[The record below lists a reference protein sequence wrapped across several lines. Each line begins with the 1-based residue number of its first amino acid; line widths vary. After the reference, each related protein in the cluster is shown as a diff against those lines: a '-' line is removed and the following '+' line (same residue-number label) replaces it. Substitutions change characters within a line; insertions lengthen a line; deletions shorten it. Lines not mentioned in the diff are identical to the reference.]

1 MTPLQAL
8 QERLATGMTL
18 VPAAPSSTTP
28 LSKLLARLRQRR
40 LRLTGRAVS
49 PETTATLFQL
59 RLGGTPDSAAGV
71 RQLCARLCR
80 PGGWEQQ
87 RPLDDPRLL
96 DRLLDH
102 VAGLEDA
109 RQFLRCYR
117 ALLHS
122 YFSTPAVDAAAGHA
136 GWRRLGEFL
145 QRYLDRACPAAAN
158 TGWRRELR
166 RQARLLAAGTPAL
179 PPLPPLPAETARF
192 LLRLGVT
199 GGWLAGDGPS

>member
-1 MTPLQAL
+1 MSPLQAL
-8 QERLATGMTL
+8 QERLATGMTFA
-18 VPAAPSSTTP
+18 AAPPSPTTP
-28 LSKLLARLRQRR
+28 LSKLLARLRQRQ
-40 LRLTGRAVS
+40 LRLTGRAAS
-49 PETTATLFQL
+49 PETTATLFRL
-59 RLGGTPDSAAGV
+59 RLGGTPDSAPGV
-71 RQLCARLCR
+71 RQLCARLCQ
-80 PGGWEQQ
+80 PGGWEQR

-102 VAGLEDA
+102 VAGQEDA

-145 QRYLDRACPAAAN
+145 QRHLDRACPATAN

-166 RQARLLAAGTPAL
+166 RNARLLSAEAAPSS
-179 PPLPPLPAETARF
+179 PLPAETARF
-192 LLRLGVT
+192 LLRLGVA
-199 GGWLAGDGPS
+199 GGWIAGPRQS